1 MNKGHF
7 FATSS
12 FGNFHISNQ
21 RNGCGRHIV
30 PVGQSYG
37 KIAQCLISVSL
48 YICRQGLKDL

>member
-48 YICRQGLKDL
+48 YICRQGLKDV